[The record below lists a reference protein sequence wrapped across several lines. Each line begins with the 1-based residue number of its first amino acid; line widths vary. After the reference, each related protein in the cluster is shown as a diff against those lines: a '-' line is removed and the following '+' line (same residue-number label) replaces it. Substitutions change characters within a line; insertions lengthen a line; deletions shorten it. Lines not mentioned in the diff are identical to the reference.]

1 MTDTSTPS
9 GVTSVPD
16 QGLISRFLGVITSPK
31 ATFQTVAAH
40 PRWFGMFLLTTL
52 IIAVCTSFPM
62 FTEWGRQA
70 ALEQQVHQMQSFG
83 MEIGDEQYARME
95 QGMKIAPYTTFA
107 GVLIVS
113 PIFALIIAGLLFVVF
128 NAVMGGTATFKQLFS
143 VLVHAGAISALAQL
157 FTAPLNYLSGT
168 MSGKTNLGVML
179 PMLDENSFLGSL
191 LGTIDFFMVWYVIV
205 LAIGLGVLYKRR
217 TQGIA
222 MGLFAVYA
230 VIGICIALFKSSF
243 GGGN

>member
-1 MTDTSTPS
+1 MTEASSPS

-31 ATFQTVAAH
+31 TTFQTVAAH
-40 PRWFGMFLLTTL
+40 PRWFGMFLLTVL
-52 IIAVCTSFPM
+52 IIASCTSFPM
-62 FTEWGRQA
+62 FTESGRQA
-70 ALEQQVHQMQSFG
+70 ALEQQVSQMQSFG
-83 MEIGDEQYARME
+83 MEINDEAYARME
-95 QGMKIAPYTTFA
+95 KGMAIAPYTSFA
-107 GVLIVS
+107 GVVIVS
-113 PIFALIIAGLLFVVF
+113 PIFALIIAGILFVVF

-143 VLVHAGAISALAQL
+143 VLVHAGVISALAQL
-157 FTAPLNYLSGT
+157 FTAPLNYLTGSL
-168 MSGKTNLGVML
+168 SGKTNLAVLL
-179 PMLDENSFLGSL
+179 PMLDENSFLASL

-230 VIGICIALFKSSF
+230 VIGICIAVFKSSF
-243 GGGN
+243 GGSN

>member
-9 GVTSVPD
+9 GVTSVPE

-113 PIFALIIAGLLFVVF
+113 PIFAV
-128 NAVMGGTATFKQLFS
+128 T
-143 VLVHAGAISALAQL
+143 LACL
-157 FTAPLNYLSGT
+157 
-168 MSGKTNLGVML
+168 K
-179 PMLDENSFLGSL
+179 
-191 LGTIDFFMVWYVIV
+191 VI
-205 LAIGLGVLYKRR
+205 
-217 TQGIA
+217 
-222 MGLFAVYA
+222 
-230 VIGICIALFKSSF
+230 
-243 GGGN
+243 